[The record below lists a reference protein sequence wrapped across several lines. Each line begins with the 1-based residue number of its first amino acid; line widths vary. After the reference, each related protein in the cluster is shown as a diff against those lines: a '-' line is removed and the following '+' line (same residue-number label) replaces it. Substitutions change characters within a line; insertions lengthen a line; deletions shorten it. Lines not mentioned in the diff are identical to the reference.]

1 MFFNDKI
8 NFSRVIGLVL
18 CLIGVLAIISK
29 GNLDLLINFKFTSG
43 DLWMI
48 GAAMGWAVYSI
59 YLLNWKSKFSLMGR
73 FTLIAFFGFISLF
86 PFYIL
91 EESLFFDTKF
101 NSTFLAW
108 VLFAAI
114 SPGIIAF
121 SLYTKVQRYLGA
133 SLTGFTLYLFAV
145 YGAIFGII
153 LFEEMLLPFH
163 YYGGALV
170 FAGVYIARKI
180 KTI

>member
-1 MFFNDKI
+1 M
-8 NFSRVIGLVL
+8 L
-18 CLIGVLAIISK
+18 
-29 GNLDLLINFKFTSG
+29 
-43 DLWMI
+43 
-48 GAAMGWAVYSI
+48 GAAIGWALYSI
-59 YLLNWKSKFSLMGR
+59 YLLNWKSKYSLMGR
-73 FTLIAFFGFISLF
+73 FTLISFFGLISLF
-86 PFYIL
+86 HFYIL
-91 EESLFFDTKF
+91 EESLFFNTKF
-101 NSTFLAW
+101 NSSFLAW

>member
-1 MFFNDKI
+1 MASSHCF
-8 NFSRVIGLVL
+8 L
-18 CLIGVLAIISK
+18 
-29 GNLDLLINFKFTSG
+29 
-43 DLWMI
+43 
-48 GAAMGWAVYSI
+48 
-59 YLLNWKSKFSLMGR
+59 
-73 FTLIAFFGFISLF
+73 
-86 PFYIL
+86 FYIL
-91 EESLFFDTKF
+91 EESLFLIP
-101 NSTFLAW
+101 NSILLLAW

-121 SLYTKVQRYLGA
+121 SLTSKVQRYLGA

-153 LFEEMLLPFH
+153 LFEEMLLAFH